1 MLSPIN
7 PSGQQFLD
15 AMNNIQS
22 RLNTAQQQISTGL
35 KVNQASDAPDE
46 LSPILQLHASIQ
58 ANTDAQT
65 RLGTAQAEVNAGAGA
80 LSSSVDLLQQASVL
94 ASEGLGVSQTSATRA
109 TMAQSVEG
117 LMQQM
122 VANSQ
127 TSVEGRYVFSGDQ
140 DQSAL
145 YQLNLASPTGVDRLA
160 VSPSTRQVQGA
171 DGSQFSVS
179 RSANDIFDHRN
190 ADDTPASDNVFA
202 ALNGLYTALNNNDTA
217 GIQASV
223 TALGTAASYMNGQLA
238 FYGQAQNR
246 VSAGLT
252 QAQSMNVA
260 LQADLS
266 SRQDAD
272 TTQSITELTQAQTQM
287 QAALAAQAR
296 MPQTSL
302 FNVLP
307 NGG

>member
-1 MLSPIN
+1 MLSSIN

-35 KVNQASDAPDE
+35 KVNQASDAPDQ

-65 RLGTAQAEVNAGAGA
+65 RLGTAQADVNAGAAA

-94 ASEGLGVSQTSATRA
+94 ASEGLGVGETAATRA

-145 YQLNLASPTGVDRLA
+145 YQLDLTSPTGVDRLA
-160 VSPSTRQVQGA
+160 VSPSTGLMQGA
-171 DGSQFSVS
+171 DGSQFSIS

-190 ADDTPASDNVFA
+190 TDDTPASDNVFA

-223 TALGTAASYMNGQLA
+223 SALDTAATYMNGQLA

-272 TTQSITELTQAQTQM
+272 STQAITELTQAQTQM

-296 MPQTSL
+296 MPQQSL
-302 FNVLP
+302 FSVLP

>member
-1 MLSPIN
+1 MLSSIN
-7 PSGQQFLD
+7 PSSQQFLD

-35 KVNQASDAPDE
+35 KVNQASDAPDQ

-65 RLGTAQAEVNAGAGA
+65 RLGSAQAEVNAGAAA

-94 ASEGLGVSQTSATRA
+94 AAEGLGVSQTADTRA

-160 VSPSTRQVQGA
+160 VSPSTRLVQGA

-223 TALGTAASYMNGQLA
+223 SALQTASTYMNGQLA

-272 TTQSITELTQAQTQM
+272 ATQAITELTQAQTQM

-296 MPQTSL
+296 MPQQSL
-302 FNVLP
+302 FSVLP

>member
-1 MLSPIN
+1 MLSSIN
-7 PSGQQFLD
+7 TSGQQFLD

-35 KVNQASDAPDE
+35 KVNQASDAPDQ
-46 LSPILQLHASIQ
+46 LSPILQLHASIH

-65 RLGTAQAEVNAGAGA
+65 RLGTAQAEVNAGAAA

-94 ASEGLGVSQTSATRA
+94 ASEGLGVSQTAATRA

-160 VSPSTRQVQGA
+160 VSPSTRLVQGA
-171 DGSQFSVS
+171 DGSQFSTS

-223 TALGTAASYMNGQLA
+223 TALSTAASYMNGQLA

-296 MPQTSL
+296 MPQQSL
-302 FNVLP
+302 FSVLP